1 MSEFNA
7 AACFSR
13 SGHVYQASTKAG
25 VTSRSEL
32 SALVRQFNEIEAPS
46 SSCPPGVC
54 QTAASIPS
62 SDNRTR
68 TRPSISSRI
77 GRTAST
83 DCPAGSGSCQSS

>member
-13 SGHVYQASTKAG
+13 SGHVYPASTKEG

-46 SSCPPGVC
+46 SS
-54 QTAASIPS
+54 
-62 SDNRTR
+62 
-68 TRPSISSRI
+68 
-77 GRTAST
+77 
-83 DCPAGSGSCQSS
+83 